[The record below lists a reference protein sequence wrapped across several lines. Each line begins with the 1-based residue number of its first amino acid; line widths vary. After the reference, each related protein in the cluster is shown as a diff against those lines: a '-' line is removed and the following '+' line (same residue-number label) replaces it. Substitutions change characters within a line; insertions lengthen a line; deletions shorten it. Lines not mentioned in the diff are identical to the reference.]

1 MSKNVGKKHESI
13 SRISRSTGNVED
25 NLKKDY
31 TPTAD
36 TNDGAH
42 KLYHKNIV
50 AFLANVQIN
59 KNQDL

>member
-1 MSKNVGKKHESI
+1 MSKNIGKKHESI
-13 SRISRSTGNVED
+13 SRSTKNVED

-36 TNDGAH
+36 INDGAH
-42 KLYHKNIV
+42 ELYHKNII

-59 KNQDL
+59 KN

>member
-1 MSKNVGKKHESI
+1 MSKNVGKKHEN
-13 SRISRSTGNVED
+13 ISRSSGNVED

-42 KLYHKNIV
+42 ELYQKNVV